1 MSNIL
6 RNSEPDNDKS
16 RSSEVSPHTL
26 RTITYCILTLG
37 NVQKSKT
44 AYNERVVASTP
55 VLTAEQRRHLQELQK
70 KENSLKQQIQLLQ
83 QEYDNL
89 EVLVVR
95 RKSYNKFKRW

>member
-1 MSNIL
+1 MSHFVCNVL
-6 RNSEPDNDKS
+6 RNSDQDKNKSTSTEVSSGSSNDK
-16 RSSEVSPHTL
+16 VL
-26 RTITYCILTLG
+26 YVLTLG

-55 VLTAEQRRHLQELQK
+55 VLTADQRRHLEELQK

-89 EVLVVR
+89 EVL
-95 RKSYNKFKRW
+95 